1 MKGRSGRREGI
12 RLALCIKKRE
22 IPTGP
27 KSVPELLFFKRG
39 KILTVFSYTTDHND
53 IGKFRKAKKMIRVI
67 KKSDEHTDT
76 SDSHGIGSVF
86 PTGENRLLPVLEAAD
101 CRTAPLPPEP
111 RGCAVRPPLRRQDP
125 GTPLDSWIR
134 VGRNGHKTD
143 SNRENAGR
151 PRLTSEA
158 GMPPAGS
165 ITSRATA
172 AASYPSGC
180 PCDGSLTGF
189 HHDDVHG
196 RPNLPYFHNHH
207 DHDFRHLSGL
217 S

>member
-1 MKGRSGRREGI
+1 MQIYRKYCELFEFRLNTERERTGSGQYSRLVRTDCSRSWRLRTVGR
-12 RLALCIKKRE
+12 
-22 IPTGP
+22 P
-27 KSVPELLFFKRG
+27 
-39 KILTVFSYTTDHND
+39 
-53 IGKFRKAKKMIRVI
+53 
-67 KKSDEHTDT
+67 
-76 SDSHGIGSVF
+76 
-86 PTGENRLLPVLEAAD
+86 
-101 CRTAPLPPEP
+101 PLPPEP

-189 HHDDVHG
+189 HHDLRALRHQEHDPGHVGAVALQLVHVL
-196 RPNLPYFHNHH
+196 RHV
-207 DHDFRHLSGL
+207 FRRQGDSGEML
-217 S
+217 AQLDDARRSGEPFAEGFARSGIVGSLG